1 MKRYFLEIAYN
12 GSDFHG
18 WQMQKQGIRTVQST
32 INDAF
37 DKLFRTPIETTG
49 CGRTDTGVHAKQF
62 YIHFD
67 AEKLPERFIY
77 KLNGVLP
84 KSIVAYSVKEVHE
97 EAHTRFDAEARTYQ
111 YFVHQQKD
119 PFNASLSYFVPKQLD
134 LEAMNE
140 AAKLLLGE
148 QDFTSFSKLHS
159 NTFTNIC
166 NVTHAEWKR
175 LSDHRLVFEIT
186 ANRFLRNMVRAIVG
200 TLIMVGEGK
209 ITVKD
214 FQEIINKKDRGEAG
228 KSVDGHAL
236 FLVGVEY
243 PYLKQD

>member
-1 MKRYFLEIAYN
+1 
-12 GSDFHG
+12 
-18 WQMQKQGIRTVQST
+18 MQKEGIRTVQSE

-37 DKLFRTPIETTG
+37 DKLFRKSIETTG

-67 AEKLPERFIY
+67 VEELPDNFVF

-84 KSIVAYSVKEVHE
+84 KSIVAYSVNEVHP
-97 EAHTRFDAEARTYQ
+97 EAHTRFDAEARTYH

-119 PFNASLSYFVPKQLD
+119 PFHSSLSYFVPKSLD
-134 LEAMNE
+134 VEKMNE
-140 AAKLLLGE
+140 AAKYLLGE

-166 NVTHAEWKR
+166 DVKHAEWKR
-175 LSDHRLVFEIT
+175 LDEHRLVFEIT

-200 TLIMVGEGK
+200 TLIMVGQEK
-209 ITVKD
+209 ITVED
-214 FQEIINKKDRGEAG
+214 FRAIIEKKDRGEAG

-236 FLVGVEY
+236 FLVGVKY
-243 PYLKQD
+243 PYIN